1 MAENAVPT
9 LAPKHDIPDQLDPSP
24 TPSHVPLITPDK
36 QALFDSIAQD
46 ETGPSEG
53 SEASSLKAVF
63 AGLLWFGYAVAIVVA
78 LMLVWSAA
86 NGLLKSV
93 PR

>member
-9 LAPKHDIPDQLDPSP
+9 LAPKQDIPDILDALP
-24 TPSHVPLITPDK
+24 TSTQVPLITPEQ
-36 QALFDSIAQD
+36 QALFDSIAHD
-46 ETGPSEG
+46 ETASSEG
-53 SEASSLKAVF
+53 SEASPLKAVF
-63 AGLLWFGYAVAIVVA
+63 AGFLWFGYAVAIVVA

-86 NGLLKSV
+86 NGLLKSL